1 MMAAPVFFP
10 LDEYT
15 VIVGRVTLLTPITC
29 RPATRNVFPDGS
41 TTSGPLTG
49 CGSGAAP
56 GHIGVCVCPG
66 DGSQPCFCAGTKP
79 AKRPHRAQIKIFIPI
94 PRPMDNQSRYF

>member
-1 MMAAPVFFP
+1 MIATPVFLP
-10 LDEYT
+10 LGEYT

-56 GHIGVCVCPG
+56 GHMGTCLCPG
-66 DGSQPCFCAGTKP
+66 DGCQAPSCGTRRPSKN
-79 AKRPHRAQIKIFIPI
+79 APHRVKIKGFITV
-94 PRPMDNQSRYF
+94 PRPIYS